1 MAKSQKNGKMAKN
14 WQNGKKLAKW
24 QKISKMAKMAQIDK
38 KIEKLKIMVKNW
50 AKNWRFLPQICTTA
64 ILFQRSNPR
73 RVHTY
78 VCIEKH
84 SKDVGTYAE

>member
-1 MAKSQKNGKMAKN
+1 MAKN

-24 QKISKMAKMAQIDK
+24 LKWHKSTK